1 MRSEEFLHGGN
12 STDSFDCQPIFNLHD
27 NSTWWVVGSNCN
39 SQFTKV
45 STIYI
50 QWRSPNP
57 SLLERNER
65 LGRKEGSDA
74 RAAGWRDLGALF
86 LECSAGEKRCIS
98 ILSLSSPFL
107 ICLNDVAAFIT
118 NPIRVVHRCWVTL
131 KEKVAFVFLF
141 HFITNLYSSE
151 YLFKRYSTLT
161 LINKITQKKILNV
174 KVSGLPAQNIHLWIK
189 CPNVHSEHTDQAN
202 TTIVFENLIV
212 FIASNRI

>member
-1 MRSEEFLHGGN
+1 MRSEEFLHWDN

-45 STIYI
+45 TTIYI

-74 RAAGWRDLGALF
+74 RAAGRRDLGALF
-86 LECSAGEKRCIS
+86 LEWSAGEKRCIS

-107 ICLNDVAAFIT
+107 ICLNDVATFIKNT
-118 NPIRVVHRCWVTL
+118 IRIFHRHCGTL
-131 KEKVAFVFLF
+131 KNRKNIIFQL
-141 HFITNLYSSE
+141 HFTRNLYSSE
-151 YLFKRYSTLT
+151 YR
-161 LINKITQKKILNV
+161 LI
-174 KVSGLPAQNIHLWIK
+174 
-189 CPNVHSEHTDQAN
+189 C
-202 TTIVFENLIV
+202 IV
-212 FIASNRI
+212 

>member
-39 SQFTKV
+39 SQSTKV
-45 STIYI
+45 TTIYI

-74 RAAGWRDLGALF
+74 RAAGRRDLGALF
-86 LECSAGEKRCIS
+86 LEWSAGEKRCIS

-107 ICLNDVAAFIT
+107 ICLNDVTTFNRSSFIG
-118 NPIRVVHRCWVTL
+118 IV
-131 KEKVAFVFLF
+131 
-141 HFITNLYSSE
+141 
-151 YLFKRYSTLT
+151 
-161 LINKITQKKILNV
+161 
-174 KVSGLPAQNIHLWIK
+174 IHLKIEEK
-189 CPNVHSEHTDQAN
+189 TLSFNCTYKKSVFFGILVENVQ
-202 TTIVFENLIV
+202 
-212 FIASNRI
+212 

>member
-1 MRSEEFLHGGN
+1 MRSEEFLYGGN

-27 NSTWWVVGSNCN
+27 NSTWWVVGSNRN

-74 RAAGWRDLGALF
+74 RAAGRRDLGALF
-86 LECSAGEKRCIS
+86 LEWSAGEKRCIS

-107 ICLNDVAAFIT
+107 ICLNDVATFSRLSFIG
-118 NPIRVVHRCWVTL
+118 IV
-131 KEKVAFVFLF
+131 
-141 HFITNLYSSE
+141 
-151 YLFKRYSTLT
+151 
-161 LINKITQKKILNV
+161 
-174 KVSGLPAQNIHLWIK
+174 IHLKIEEK
-189 CPNVHSEHTDQAN
+189 KLSFNCTYKKS
-202 TTIVFENLIV
+202 VFFGILI
-212 FIASNRI
+212 